1 MKKKIVLLILS
12 ILCVTMIGCTSND
25 VDDAGKNQQSLEEVS
40 QEERDNYVTD
50 FLIEFFNFNCNER
63 YDTLMESMEND
74 DSVVDVSD
82 TTEGIQPLPE
92 NQQNAINDYY
102 SDLSKYVTKDCLD
115 TMQANRLPVQLDR
128 FVKEKGIVA
137 SVDYIELFLDDED
150 TYSYKVYFEEEGEV
164 YFVDPLAGQV
174 SIEIVDGEIKVS
186 SISIVQ

>member
-1 MKKKIVLLILS
+1 MKKRIVLLILS

-25 VDDAGKNQQSLEEVS
+25 VDDAGKNQQSLEEIS
-40 QEERDNYVTD
+40 QEEKDNYVTD

-63 YDTLMESMEND
+63 YDTLMKAMEND

-92 NQQNAINDYY
+92 NQQNAISDYY

-137 SVDYIELFLDDED
+137 SVDYIELLLDDEN
-150 TYSYKVYFEEEGEV
+150 TYSYKIYFEEEGEA

-174 SIEIVDGEIKVS
+174 SIEIVDGEIKVTK
-186 SISIVQ
+186 ITIVQ

>member
-25 VDDAGKNQQSLEEVS
+25 VDDAGKNQQSLEEIS

-74 DSVVDVSD
+74 DSVVDVCD

-137 SVDYIELFLDDED
+137 SVDYIELFLDDKD
-150 TYSYKVYFEEEGEV
+150 TYSYKVYFEEEGEA
-164 YFVDPLAGQV
+164 YFVEPLAGQV

>member
-25 VDDAGKNQQSLEEVS
+25 VDDAGKNQQSLEEIS
-40 QEERDNYVTD
+40 QKERDNYVTD